1 MRWSWL
7 RAVLLGVAIGPAPA
21 PAEPA
26 DADPPEP
33 IEARRLAAEGRSGE
47 FVHGPHFY
55 VWDEDS
61 REAKSWALD
70 LLRADQPPLA
80 RAHWRSA
87 AADRAAQPPLLTSEL
102 EDDLGGWVE
111 AAPEGSSGP
120 ALGFLLCLLPSLD
133 RTCLVSAWATS
144 PREPIRRALAG
155 ALAAPFEAV
164 GVRAAIAQLST
175 DPSPEV
181 RQLAQSAAASRQPA
195 GA

>member
-1 MRWSWL
+1 MKWSWL
-7 RAVLLGVAIGPAPA
+7 RAALLGVVIGPTPA

-26 DADPPEP
+26 DADLPEP
-33 IEARRLAAEGRSGE
+33 VEAERVAAEKRSGE
-47 FVHGPHFY
+47 LVRGPHFY

-70 LLRADQPPLA
+70 LLRADRPAL
-80 RAHWRSA
+80 AHWRSTA
-87 AADRAAQPPLLTSEL
+87 AHSAALPPLLTSEL
-102 EDDLGGWVE
+102 EEDLDGWVQ
-111 AAPEGSSGP
+111 AAPEASSGP
-120 ALGFLLCLLPSLD
+120 ALGFLLCLLPSID

-175 DPSPEV
+175 DPSVEV
-181 RQLAQSAAASRQPA
+181 RQLARSAAASRQLA
-195 GA
+195 SA